1 MIPESR
7 KGNLGILKVRDAED
21 IPPPEKGAIARGR
34 VEGKQFDGTA
44 CFE

>member
-21 IPPPEKGAIARGR
+21 IPPKKGAIARGC

>member
-1 MIPESR
+1 MIPESH

-21 IPPPEKGAIARGR
+21 TPLKKGAIARGR
-34 VEGKQFDGTA
+34 VEGKQFDETA